1 MINLSAVTLRV
12 CTLLAYIL
20 GSRQTGV
27 STVPSSPLLELAGC
41 RATLSLADV
50 TG

>member
-1 MINLSAVTLRV
+1 LHY
-12 CTLLAYIL
+12 TLLAYIL
-20 GSRQTGV
+20 GSRQTDV

-41 RATLSLADV
+41 RVTLSLAIV